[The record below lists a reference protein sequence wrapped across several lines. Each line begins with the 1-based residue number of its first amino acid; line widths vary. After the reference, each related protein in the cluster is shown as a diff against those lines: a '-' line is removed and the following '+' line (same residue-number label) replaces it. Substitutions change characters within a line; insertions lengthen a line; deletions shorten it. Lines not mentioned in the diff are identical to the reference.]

1 MPGRS
6 SATAR
11 PVSMSSSTSRPR
23 RACRSTRRTACTA
36 RPAISRTRSRTSSG
50 SRRKA
55 AAAQTIPT
63 CRLPIAAME
72 TTDLTPRFWSPDVL
86 WVTVIAAV
94 LTVLLLRARP
104 HERRVF
110 VNTLW
115 LFLLGVVGQASAG
128 AVYALDFP
136 TAAKTVYAVFRII
149 SAIALIRLFGFGVF
163 RLLLPLVGRDM
174 PRIIEDLAIV
184 VAYVIYGFVQLRG
197 IGVDLSSLITTSAI
211 LTAVLAFAM
220 QDTLGNLLGGLAIQL
235 DNSVR
240 VGDWGAVVG
249 RVGRVRD
256 IRWRST
262 LIETRNWET
271 VVIPNSALMKSR
283 VAILGRLEG
292 APLQWR
298 RILNFMVD
306 PAVPPARVIAIVDEE
321 MRELAM
327 TNVARTPAA
336 SCVLY
341 GFESGNL
348 RYQLRYFLTDLMED
362 DLTDSMVRVH
372 LFASLQRAGIRIAEP
387 QHTTHA
393 IQRDEAHAETV
404 RRRELTRR
412 LEMLGRVGLFA
423 GLSEN
428 EKAEVAER
436 LQYAPFARGDVIT
449 KQGNTAHWLYIMAFG
464 DAEVLYEPPSG
475 APQVLALLQPGPR
488 SAERRV
494 GTACARTA
502 TVVAKTDVECWRL
515 DRGSFQQL
523 LQTRPEI
530 AEEVKRL
537 IGARRGDLARAREAF
552 AASAALEAGAA
563 PQANLRGRLR
573 RFLGLR
579 A

>member
-1 MPGRS
+1 
-6 SATAR
+6 
-11 PVSMSSSTSRPR
+11 
-23 RACRSTRRTACTA
+23 
-36 RPAISRTRSRTSSG
+36 
-50 SRRKA
+50 
-55 AAAQTIPT
+55 
-63 CRLPIAAME
+63 ME

-163 RLLLPLVGRDM
+163 RLLLPLVGRDL

-184 VAYVIYGFVQLRG
+184 VAYVVYGFVQLRG
-197 IGVDLSSLITTSAI
+197 AGVDLSSLITTSAI

-240 VGDWGAVVG
+240 VGDWVRVDDL
-249 RVGRVRD
+249 VGRVRD

-283 VAILGRLEG
+283 VAILGRIEG

-327 TNVARTPAA
+327 TNVARTPGA

-341 GFESGNL
+341 GFELGNL

-387 QHTTHA
+387 QYTAHS
-393 IQRDEAHAETV
+393 IQRDEAHAEKV

-412 LEMLGRVGLFA
+412 LEMLGKVGLFA
-423 GLSEN
+423 GLSDN
-428 EKAEVAER
+428 EKSEVAEH

-475 APQVLALLQPGPR
+475 PPQVLALLQPGQFFGEM
-488 SAERRV
+488 ALMT
-494 GTACARTA
+494 GDARTA

-537 IGARRGDLARAREAF
+537 IGARRGDLERAREAF
-552 AASAALEAGAA
+552 AASAALDAGAA
-563 PQANLRGRLR
+563 RQANLLGRIR
-573 RFLGLR
+573 RFLGLS